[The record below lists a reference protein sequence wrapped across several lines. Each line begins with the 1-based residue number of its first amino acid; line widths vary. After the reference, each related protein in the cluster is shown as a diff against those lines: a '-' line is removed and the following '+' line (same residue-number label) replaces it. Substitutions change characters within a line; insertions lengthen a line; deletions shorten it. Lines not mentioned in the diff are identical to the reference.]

1 MDENKYPR
9 EFLISLKDG
18 SDVVLAPLHVH
29 GGAIVGPVNNCL
41 LSSPHESVRNQ
52 HEKVVAIP
60 QVIPR

>member
-29 GGAIVGPVNNCL
+29 GGAIVGPGQQLSPIKPTRKRGANCPSQPL
-41 LSSPHESVRNQ
+41 
-52 HEKVVAIP
+52 
-60 QVIPR
+60 